1 MNKLLAIFRKDT
13 IIRFSS
19 VSEWLFFLI
28 LPVVFT
34 LILAGGTGA
43 PTDNR
48 TRLTVVDQ
56 AQSDLS
62 RQLISELEQ
71 STTIRPV
78 VKALQD
84 AEQEFEKRN
93 VSAVLI
99 IPAGFTLNNLR
110 EGELELELRQQANNL
125 GSLAAYQVVQAAIQG
140 LSSGVEIA
148 RSSTTA
154 AEAIQIGRASCRER
168 V

>member
-48 TRLTVVDQ
+48 TRITVVDQ

-62 RQLISELEQ
+62 RQLISELKQ

-84 AEQEFEKRN
+84 LRGELGARPCIYLSKD
-93 VSAVLI
+93 
-99 IPAGFTLNNLR
+99 PTLNP
-110 EGELELELRQQANNL
+110 
-125 GSLAAYQVVQAAIQG
+125 
-140 LSSGVEIA
+140 
-148 RSSTTA
+148 
-154 AEAIQIGRASCRER
+154 
-168 V
+168 